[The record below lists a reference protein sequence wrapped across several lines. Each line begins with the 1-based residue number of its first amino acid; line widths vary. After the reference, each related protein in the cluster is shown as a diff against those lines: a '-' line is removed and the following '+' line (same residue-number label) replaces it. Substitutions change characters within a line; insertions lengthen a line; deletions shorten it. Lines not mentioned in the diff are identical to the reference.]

1 MYATK
6 GEDWRI
12 GHYISDSCWF
22 PRFSTL
28 LNDRIYM
35 ADSIKSNYVLG
46 TSTIPLQSATIST
59 GPAVSWTG
67 CVQRRHNNSANC
79 AFPDGHVKSLSEEAL
94 KATVPES
101 TNEVYSVA
109 SP

>member
-1 MYATK
+1 
-6 GEDWRI
+6 
-12 GHYISDSCWF
+12 
-22 PRFSTL
+22 
-28 LNDRIYM
+28 M